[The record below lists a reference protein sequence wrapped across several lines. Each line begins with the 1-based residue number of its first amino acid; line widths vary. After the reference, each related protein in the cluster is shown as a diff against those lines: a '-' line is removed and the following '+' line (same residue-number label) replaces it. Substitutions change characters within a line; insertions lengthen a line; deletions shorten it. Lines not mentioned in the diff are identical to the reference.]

1 MPEYTFDVK
10 LWAVARVV
18 AADVVI
24 ARRKLRE
31 IVDCIDVGFD
41 DDGVKL
47 TTMMASSSPRL
58 QPTRTNPSEASA
70 DPNESL
76 VLIEKDGEAV

>member
-58 QPTRTNPSEASA
+58 QPTREASA